1 MTHLRLARAREFM
14 RDAEFMRS
22 LRYDNDTARR
32 LQRSFGKIWAEY
44 GTDVYQIIADASL
57 DLKKTVAVNQKA
69 NDDVDRAR
77 EKGSRGWEH
86 EFQGVPEE
94 SKRELEEEK
103 GPCGPKRG
111 GSKASPQKDCS
122 PQKEK
127 EEVQRLRRA
136 GFYRDAGGC
145 A

>member
-57 DLKKTVAVNQKA
+57 DLKKNCCRKP
-69 NDDVDRAR
+69 
-77 EKGSRGWEH
+77 K
-86 EFQGVPEE
+86 
-94 SKRELEEEK
+94 SK
-103 GPCGPKRG
+103 
-111 GSKASPQKDCS
+111 
-122 PQKEK
+122 
-127 EEVQRLRRA
+127 
-136 GFYRDAGGC
+136 
-145 A
+145 

>member
-22 LRYDNDTARR
+22 LRYDNNTARK

-57 DLKKTVAVNQKA
+57 GAKKTVAVNQKA
-69 NDDVDRAR
+69 NDDVAPAR
-77 EKGSRGWEH
+77 EKGPRGWEH

-103 GPCGPKRG
+103 GGT
-111 GSKASPQKDCS
+111 QKHAS

-127 EEVQRLRRA
+127 EKVHRLRRA
-136 GFYRDAGGC
+136 GKKHRDAGSCSSRGC
-145 A
+145 T